1 MAKIVLTNAYVLLGD
16 LYDISSYVTNISLS
30 TTHDIIE
37 TTQFGDIYKTRIAGL
52 GDNQANFEFLQDFSS
67 TIVNPGGLENV
78 IYPLIGTAINCKI
91 RPINTTVSASNP
103 QYSFSLL
110 ISEWQPLSAS
120 VGELS
125 TASVSWPISGEITK
139 TTTP

>member
-37 TTQFGDIYKTRIAGL
+37 TTQFGDVYKTRIAGL

-91 RPINTTVSASNP
+91 RPTGAAVSTSNP
-103 QYSFSLL
+103 QYSFSWL
-110 ISEWQPLSAS
+110 ISEWQPLSGS

-139 TTTP
+139 TTT

>member
-16 LYDISSYVTNISLS
+16 IYDISSYITNISLS

-52 GDNQANFEFLQDFSS
+52 GDNQSTFEFLQDFSS
-67 TIVNPGGLENV
+67 TIIDPGGLENV

>member
-37 TTQFGDIYKTRIAGL
+37 TTQFGDVYKTRIAGL

-78 IYPLIGTAINCKI
+78 IYPLIGTAIKI
-91 RPINTTVSASNP
+91 RPTGAAVSTSNP

-110 ISEWQPLSAS
+110 ISEWQPLSGS

-139 TTTP
+139 TTT

>member
-1 MAKIVLTNAYVLLGD
+1 MAKIVLTNAYILLGD
-16 LYDISSYVTNISLS
+16 TYDISSYVTNLSLS

-52 GDNQANFEFLQDFSS
+52 GDNQASFEFLQDFSS

-125 TASVSWPISGEITK
+125 TASVSWPISGAITK

>member
-37 TTQFGDIYKTRIAGL
+37 TTQFGDVYKTRIAGL

-91 RPINTTVSASNP
+91 RPTGAVVSTSNP

-110 ISEWQPLSAS
+110 ISEWQPLSGS

-139 TTTP
+139 TT

>member
-16 LYDISSYVTNISLS
+16 IYDISSYITNISLS

-110 ISEWQPLSAS
+110 ISEWQPLSGS

>member
-1 MAKIVLTNAYVLLGD
+1 MAKIVLTNAYILLGD
-16 LYDISSYVTNISLS
+16 TYDISSYVTNLSLS

-52 GDNQANFEFLQDFSS
+52 GDNQASFEFLQDFSS

-91 RPINTTVSASNP
+91 RPIDTTVSASNP

-110 ISEWQPLSAS
+110 ISEWQPLSGS

-125 TASVSWPISGEITK
+125 TASVSWPISGAITK

>member
-37 TTQFGDIYKTRIAGL
+37 TTQFGDVYKTRIAGL
-52 GDNQANFEFLQDFSS
+52 GDNQDFSS

-91 RPINTTVSASNP
+91 RPTGAAVSTSNP

-110 ISEWQPLSAS
+110 ISEWQPLSGS

-139 TTTP
+139 TTT

>member
-37 TTQFGDIYKTRIAGL
+37 TTQFGDVYKTRIAGL

-91 RPINTTVSASNP
+91 RPTGAAVSTSNP

-110 ISEWQPLSAS
+110 ISEWQPLSGS

-125 TASVSWPISGEITK
+125 TASVFWFISGEITK
-139 TTTP
+139 TTT

>member
-37 TTQFGDIYKTRIAGL
+37 TTQFGDVYKTRIAGL

-91 RPINTTVSASNP
+91 RPTGAAVSTSNP
-103 QYSFSLL
+103 
-110 ISEWQPLSAS
+110 
-120 VGELS
+120 
-125 TASVSWPISGEITK
+125 
-139 TTTP
+139 

>member
-37 TTQFGDIYKTRIAGL
+37 TTQFGDVYKTRIAGL

-91 RPINTTVSASNP
+91 RPINTTISASNP

-110 ISEWQPLSAS
+110 ISEWQPLSGS

>member
-37 TTQFGDIYKTRIAGL
+37 TTQFCDVYKTRIAGL

-91 RPINTTVSASNP
+91 RPTGAAVSTSNP

-110 ISEWQPLSAS
+110 ISEWQPLSGS

-139 TTTP
+139 TT

>member
-1 MAKIVLTNAYVLLGD
+1 MAKIVLTNAYVLLGNI
-16 LYDISSYVTNISLS
+16 YDISSYVTNISLS

-52 GDNQANFEFLQDFSS
+52 GDNQASFEFLQDFSS

-91 RPINTTVSASNP
+91 KPINTIVSASNP
-103 QYSFSLL
+103 QYSFSVL
-110 ISEWQPLSAS
+110 ISEWQPLSGS

-139 TTTP
+139 TITP

>member
-16 LYDISSYVTNISLS
+16 IYDISSYIRNLSLS

-52 GDNQANFEFLQDFSS
+52 GDNQSTFEFLQDFSS
-67 TIVNPGGLENV
+67 TIVDPGGLENV

-91 RPINTTVSASNP
+91 RPINTTISASNP

-110 ISEWQPLSAS
+110 ISEWQPLSGS

>member
-37 TTQFGDIYKTRIAGL
+37 TTQFGDVYKTRIAGL

-67 TIVNPGGLENV
+67 TIVNPGGLESV

-91 RPINTTVSASNP
+91 RPTGAVVSTSNP

-110 ISEWQPLSAS
+110 ISEWQPLSGS

-139 TTTP
+139 TT